1 MTQAA
6 VAAYLLVKIVAGI
19 FLVRGFLDV
28 EPPAP
33 PPAATRDPWDPIRGG
48 LRHRAGTDDGA
59 EAHLLGSMYREIDF
73 GAFWVTPQALTEE
86 GRRLVLQLSSEDL
99 EGLVAA
105 ELRLLEIGHLMQQAF
120 PPGGATSPA
129 WTAEL
134 EWALSRMALRYA
146 SELIHGRPAPP
157 LPEG

>member
-1 MTQAA
+1 MTRAA
-6 VAAYLLVKIVAGI
+6 AAAYLLFKIVVGI

-28 EPPAP
+28 EPPMP

-48 LRHRAGTDDGA
+48 LRHRAGTSGGA
-59 EAHLLGSMYREIDF
+59 EVDLLRSMYREIDF

-120 PPGGATSPA
+120 PPDGVTSPA
-129 WTAEL
+129 WIAEL
-134 EWALSRMALRYA
+134 EWALSRMALRCA
-146 SELIHGRPAPP
+146 TDLIHGRPEPP
-157 LPEG
+157 LPER